1 MNDAR
6 IQAVELNYSK
16 DRKYIATSVEIREK
30 MIDHEASVTRRDV
43 FTGQNILRSD
53 RSKSSS

>member
-53 RSKSSS
+53 RIN